1 MTSDRALPEPTTA
14 NKNGIAEA
22 VAAFHATF
30 GLPHSDEPT
39 VDIPDGLAALR
50 VRLLAEEVDEFA
62 TATEQRDLVAIAD
75 ALADIVYVA
84 YGSAITYGIDLDA
97 VLAEVHRSN
106 MTKLDSDGRV
116 LLREDGKVAKSPN
129 YTPPNIADVLREQV
143 RNRAQQSTE
152 TTSP

>member
-1 MTSDRALPEPTTA
+1 MASDQALPEPTTA

-62 TATEQRDLVAIAD
+62 TATEQRDLVGIAD